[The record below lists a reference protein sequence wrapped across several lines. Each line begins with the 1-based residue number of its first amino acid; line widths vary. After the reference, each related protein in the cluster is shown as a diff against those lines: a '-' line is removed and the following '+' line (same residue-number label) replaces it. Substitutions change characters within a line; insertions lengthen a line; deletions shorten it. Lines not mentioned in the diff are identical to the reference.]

1 MGNEPTEHASH
12 CLLPATTA
20 FIRIYASAQTDR
32 RLKITEIPKT
42 TPKHIGIAVY
52 KADALTQT
60 KYIETDKSPLQP
72 PALSLY
78 RTDFDLTVTIEFLR
92 LRGSMKF
99 SSKLLSRTF
108 IPCLF
113 LLAGGCTKTESGL
126 TGVGLGSAVGAGIGY
141 AIDGGAGGALAGAAL
156 GGIAGGAVGVATNN
170 EDEEP
175 RTSKRRRIVEE
186 VPSSYRSED
195 ELEQARTEIRRKR
208 LERETLEIE
217 NEKKRLQLE
226 KKRLELEEAKLDKM
240 KRQAL
245 QKEE

>member
-1 MGNEPTEHASH
+1 
-12 CLLPATTA
+12 
-20 FIRIYASAQTDR
+20 
-32 RLKITEIPKT
+32 
-42 TPKHIGIAVY
+42 
-52 KADALTQT
+52 
-60 KYIETDKSPLQP
+60 
-72 PALSLY
+72 
-78 RTDFDLTVTIEFLR
+78 
-92 LRGSMKF
+92 MKF
-99 SSKLLSRTF
+99 SSKLFSQTF
-108 IPCLF
+108 IPCVL

-170 EDEEP
+170 EDEEL
-175 RTSKRRRIVEE
+175 RTSKRRRTVEE
-186 VPSSYRSED
+186 VPSSSYRSED
-195 ELEQARTEIRRKR
+195 ELERARAEVKRKR

>member
-1 MGNEPTEHASH
+1 
-12 CLLPATTA
+12 
-20 FIRIYASAQTDR
+20 
-32 RLKITEIPKT
+32 
-42 TPKHIGIAVY
+42 
-52 KADALTQT
+52 
-60 KYIETDKSPLQP
+60 
-72 PALSLY
+72 
-78 RTDFDLTVTIEFLR
+78 
-92 LRGSMKF
+92 MKF
-99 SSKLLSRTF
+99 SSKLLSQTF

-113 LLAGGCTKTESGL
+113 LLAGGCSKTESGL

-175 RTSKRRRIVEE
+175 RTSKRRRTVEE

-195 ELEQARTEIRRKR
+195 ELERARAEVRRKR

>member
-1 MGNEPTEHASH
+1 MPQHKCT
-12 CLLPATTA
+12 
-20 FIRIYASAQTDR
+20 SAQTDR
-32 RLKITEIPKT
+32 RLKTTEIQKT
-42 TPKHIGIAVY
+42 TPEHIGIAVY
-52 KADALTQT
+52 KADTLTQT
-60 KYIETDKSPLQP
+60 KHIETDKSPLQP

-78 RTDFDLTVTIEFLR
+78 RRDFDLTVTIEFLK

-99 SSKLLSRTF
+99 SSKLFSRTF

-175 RTSKRRRIVEE
+175 RTSKRRRTVEE
-186 VPSSYRSED
+186 APLSSYRSED
-195 ELEQARTEIRRKR
+195 ELERARTEVRRKR